1 MAADWAALAGWLE
14 YISGICSQDKLD
26 DPSSNVRISP
36 IVAIV
41 IVVIALATVS
51 SRLFFIESHS
61 LYSYSCN
68 WLDVCRYVRTYA
80 QQLSEYTCS

>member
-14 YISGICSQDKLD
+14 YISGICSQDKLY

-36 IVAIV
+36 IVALV

-51 SRLFFIESHS
+51 SRLFYRKPQS
-61 LYSYSCN
+61 
-68 WLDVCRYVRTYA
+68 V
-80 QQLSEYTCS
+80 QL

>member
-51 SRLFFIESHS
+51 SRLF
-61 LYSYSCN
+61 L
-68 WLDVCRYVRTYA
+68 
-80 QQLSEYTCS
+80 